1 VELVVIQMSRGMGA
15 NYVRVDIDMTA
26 AAGACSSERLAGRLY
41 ANICKKLKTLNTT
54 WDPYSGSLE
63 V

>member
-1 VELVVIQMSRGMGA
+1 MGA